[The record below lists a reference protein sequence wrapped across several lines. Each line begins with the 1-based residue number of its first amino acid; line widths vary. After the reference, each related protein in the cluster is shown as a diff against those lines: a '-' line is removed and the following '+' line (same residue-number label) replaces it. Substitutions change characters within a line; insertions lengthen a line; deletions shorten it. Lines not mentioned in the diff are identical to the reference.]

1 MTITIMNNKRC
12 NIGLS
17 FDINEILF
25 GLEITNFDSV
35 ISIPIVF
42 IHVGIGFISLYMSIN
57 MAKSET
63 ETDERRLCPA
73 QPTVPPMPKERYRND

>member
-1 MTITIMNNKRC
+1 MNKNITIMNNKQC

-17 FDINEILF
+17 FGVDEILF
-25 GLEITNFDSV
+25 GLEITNFNSV

-57 MAKSET
+57 MAKT
-63 ETDERRLCPA
+63 EIKTGERRLCPE
-73 QPTVPPMPKERYRND
+73 QPTVPPMPKEEK

>member
-1 MTITIMNNKRC
+1 MNKNITIMNNKQC

-17 FDINEILF
+17 FGVDEILF
-25 GLEITNFDSV
+25 GLEITNFNSV

-57 MAKSET
+57 MAKT
-63 ETDERRLCPA
+63 EIKTGERGLCPE
-73 QPTVPPMPKERYRND
+73 QPTVPPMPKEEK

>member
-1 MTITIMNNKRC
+1 MNKNITIMNNKQC

-17 FDINEILF
+17 FGVDEILF
-25 GLEITNFDSV
+25 GLEITNFNSV

-57 MAKSET
+57 MAKT
-63 ETDERRLCPA
+63 EIKTDERRLCPE
-73 QPTVPPMPKERYRND
+73 QPTVPPMPKEEK